1 MSEKLIE
8 YRRVRAKETL
18 EDAKRLFDAGS
29 LFSAVNRIYYA
40 MFYEVTALLL
50 TKNLSASKHSG
61 VRALFNKEFVKT
73 GKVKVDMGKFFGQM
87 FDFRQ
92 KSDYGDFVRFEEDKV
107 NEWLGKAEE
116 FIEELEKVIE
126 KEKAG

>member
-1 MSEKLIE
+1 MSQKLIE
-8 YRRVRAKETL
+8 YRRKRAKETL

-73 GKVKVDMGKFFGQM
+73 EKVRVDMGKFFGQM

-92 KSDYGDFVRFEEDKV
+92 KSDYGDFVQFEKDKV
-107 NEWLGKAEE
+107 REWLEKAEG
-116 FIEELEKVIE
+116 FIKELEKVIE
-126 KEKAG
+126 KEVKI